1 MNRRVTQPESPT
13 ATDAPPPVP
22 RPADPAAAWLTER
35 ACALLDGGLP
45 EEALPY
51 LERLLGLSRSEDVLV
66 WAHYLLGEHWRER
79 DEFGRSTHHFRLA
92 AELEPERALLH
103 YQLGLAHAHQENSQA
118 AAESLR
124 RALELAPQDPE
135 VLRAL
140 GVALSS
146 LGEDSEAARLLTQAL
161 RAAPGEARVLESLA
175 TLYLKL
181 GRFADCAEV
190 LDRAAELEPD
200 NRMVRRLT
208 REAGYLVELSSQ
220 SPPEDPAPESGRT
233 RLRVALDGP
242 AGEVERLFVK
252 ELQQSGFSE
261 QQLLAARDLWR
272 DFLDRRRPRLRD
284 PRPHAAAVHHALAR
298 LDFVDGCARDAVAL
312 RYGVTEALVERAYQ
326 QLVKTLNL
334 GVFDPRYC
342 SQPHPVEQ
350 VEQEARAQDLEAEEV
365 LRAILEDEYREYEET
380 HAQEGSDL
388 PRLAIEEYEDASI
401 EYGALLTR
409 EMMGLTLG
417 KRERRRKRE
426 LERMLLVHPG

>member
-1 MNRRVTQPESPT
+1 MPE
-13 ATDAPPPVP
+13 D
-22 RPADPAAAWLTER
+22 
-35 ACALLDGGLP
+35 
-45 EEALPY
+45 ALPY
-51 LERLLGLSRSEDVLV
+51 LERLLALSREGEVLV

-79 DEFGRSTHHFRLA
+79 DELGRSTHHFRSA
-92 AELEPERALLH
+92 AELEPSRAVLH
-103 YQLGLAHAHQENSQA
+103 YQLGLAHAHQENAQA

-124 RALELAPQDPE
+124 RALQLAPEDAE

-146 LGEDSEAARLLTQAL
+146 LGEDVEAARLLTRAL
-161 RAAPGEARVLESLA
+161 RTAPREARVLESLA

-190 LDRAAELEPD
+190 LERAAELEPD

-220 SPPEDPAPESGRT
+220 PPPADAAPREFGGT
-233 RLRVALDGP
+233 RLRVALDGA
-242 AGEVERLFVK
+242 AGEVERLFVGQ
-252 ELQQSGFSE
+252 LQGSGFKE
-261 QQLLAARDLWR
+261 QQILAARDLWR
-272 DFLDRRRPRLRD
+272 DFLEQRRPRLRD

-312 RYGVTEALVERAYQ
+312 RYGVSEPAVERAYQ
-326 QLVKTLNL
+326 QLVDTLDL

-365 LRAILEDEYREYEET
+365 LRAILEDEYRDYEET
-380 HAQEGSDL
+380 HAQEGCEL
-388 PRLAIEEYEDASI
+388 PRLGIDEYEDASI

-426 LERMLLVHPG
+426 LERMLLVQQA